1 MVLECLTWIPCLWD
15 KLICSL
21 NISKDGF
28 AVQDLPREI
37 LVDILSRLPGD
48 CVLECRRVCK
58 EWLALTSTPN
68 FVEMHLKRATPV
80 LFMQR
85 VDNNATKLDMFLFD
99 EGAKVNKMIK
109 KMGAKLMHL
118 EAPPYKPLLCGSCN
132 GLLVFRPWFPSSLSF
147 ICNPLT
153 REKITIQAPVN
164 PGIVCGLFFHPCTKD
179 YRLLFVHHRLLF
191 HLMEGVPFEYFL
203 YSLGGKFWKKL
214 NDFPYR
220 PNALTPPT
228 ILNGVLHWIVNPYW
242 VYEDVIPPCSNSI
255 MMFNMD
261 TEEFRSM
268 PHPGSECPIRKEH
281 KRVCI
286 FEMKGK
292 LAFCHPY
299 GSLVYVWVLEDYEKW
314 IWVNRYS
321 VNLYLDV
328 ERYPFVIT
336 HFSPSYRNTLI
347 TIVDIQNDELIFDWG
362 SRGVF
367 RYNMHQKTVKQI
379 NGVGMKKTPLLPFC
393 DFSRFIIPY
402 TKTFV
407 SPSGFK

>member
-1 MVLECLTWIPCLWD
+1 MMLLLASLLGISLLLSTGFFIYALSMTKKSTRRITMAYASFGSFYKGSMVLECLTWIPCLWD

-48 CVLECRRVCK
+48 CVLECRR
-58 EWLALTSTPN
+58 
-68 FVEMHLKRATPV
+68 
-80 LFMQR
+80 
-85 VDNNATKLDMFLFD
+85 
-99 EGAKVNKMIK
+99 
-109 KMGAKLMHL
+109 
-118 EAPPYKPLLCGSCN
+118 
-132 GLLVFRPWFPSSLSF
+132 
-147 ICNPLT
+147 
-153 REKITIQAPVN
+153 
-164 PGIVCGLFFHPCTKD
+164 D

-299 GSLVYVWVLEDYEKW
+299 SSLVYVSVLEDYEKW

-347 TIVDIQNDELIFDWG
+347 TIVDIQNDELLFDWG

-379 NGVGMKKTPLLPFC
+379 NGVGMKKTPLLPF
-393 DFSRFIIPY
+393 
-402 TKTFV
+402 
-407 SPSGFK
+407 